1 MLTNYGLVGLD
12 GGRGPEPI
20 PQFLIEVWRVAWSMT
35 PASHS
40 NQETAG
46 NPGSNPG
53 GRTIIARQIQGRFF
67 VCTIVVKHITY
78 YLYSIIESTLCSVR
92 I

>member
-1 MLTNYGLVGLD
+1 MLTNYGLVGLV
-12 GGRGPEPI
+12 GGRGPEPT
-20 PQFLIEVWRVAWSMT
+20 PQFLIEVWRAAWSMT

-53 GRTIIARQIQGRFF
+53 GRTIISFQLAPLAIFRGQ
-67 VCTIVVKHITY
+67 
-78 YLYSIIESTLCSVR
+78 SIYILPK
-92 I
+92 